1 MQGYFT
7 LDEAQRLLPEIV
19 EGLNRIKALH
29 EVYKQAEGEIQNTA
43 RRVMQL
49 GGVRVDLQH
58 LAALKHRRDSSSA
71 HIKEMLES
79 IQSRGCLVK
88 DIEAGLVD
96 FPTLYKGEEVYL
108 CWKLG
113 ERGIG
118 HWHGTEEGFR
128 GRKPIDRDFLDH
140 HEGD

>member
-1 MQGYFT
+1 MQRYFT

-29 EVYKQAEGEIQNTA
+29 EVCKQAEAEIQNTA
-43 RRVMQL
+43 RRIVQL
-49 GGVRVDLQH
+49 GGVRVDLEH
-58 LAALKHRRDSSSA
+58 LAGLKHRRDSSSA
-71 HIKEMLES
+71 HIKEALES
-79 IQSRGCLVK
+79 IQAHGCLVK

-96 FPTLYKGEEVYL
+96 FPALYKGEEVSL

-118 HWHGTEEGFR
+118 HWHGVEEGFR

>member
-1 MQGYFT
+1 MQRYFT

-19 EGLNRIKALH
+19 EGLNRIKALR
-29 EVYKQAEGEIQNTA
+29 EVCKQAEAEIQNTA
-43 RRVMQL
+43 RRIVQL
-49 GGVRVDLQH
+49 GGVRVDLEH
-58 LAALKHRRDSSSA
+58 LAGLKHRRDSSSA
-71 HIKEMLES
+71 HIKEALES
-79 IQSRGCLVK
+79 IQAHGCLVK

-96 FPTLYKGEEVYL
+96 FPALYKGEEVSL

-118 HWHGTEEGFR
+118 HWHGVEEGFR